1 MKILG
6 IKIDRVD
13 FGQTLN
19 IIDRFVK
26 EKSPHQIITVNPEMI
41 MTAQKDR
48 EFKKVLNTSD
58 LNVPDGIGIVWASKI
73 LGKPLKERI
82 AGIDLVWTLAKLA
95 HDRGYSIYFV
105 GAGEGI
111 AKKVADKLK
120 IKYPKMEIAGTE
132 SSSPYDINL
141 IERIGKTKPD
151 ILLVAFGHPKQEKWL
166 AKYKHRFGVPVCIGV
181 GGAFDFISGKTRRA
195 PLWLS
200 KMGLEWLYRLIQEPQ
215 RIKRQL
221 SLPKFAWL
229 VFLDYFSLFCYP
241 KTKE

>member
-6 IKIDRVD
+6 IKIDQVG
-13 FGQTLN
+13 FQQTLN
-19 IIDRFVK
+19 IVDRFIK
-26 EKSPHQIITVNPEMI
+26 EKSPHQIITLNPEMI
-41 MTAQKDR
+41 MAAQKDL

-73 LGKPLKERI
+73 LGKPLKERV
-82 AGIDLVWTLAKLA
+82 AGVDLVWALAKLA
-95 HDRGYSIYFV
+95 HDKGYSIYFV
-105 GAGEGI
+105 GAKEGV
-111 AKKVADKLK
+111 AKKAASKLK
-120 IKYPKMEIAGTE
+120 IKYPKMKIAGTE
-132 SSSPYDINL
+132 SGSPYDINL

-151 ILLVAFGHPKQEKWL
+151 ILLVAFGHPKQEKWIN
-166 AKYKHRFGVPVCIGV
+166 KYKHRFRVPVCIGV

-200 KMGLEWLYRLIQEPQ
+200 KMGLEWLYRLIQEPW

-229 VFLDYFSLFCYP
+229 VLRERFFS
-241 KTKE
+241 